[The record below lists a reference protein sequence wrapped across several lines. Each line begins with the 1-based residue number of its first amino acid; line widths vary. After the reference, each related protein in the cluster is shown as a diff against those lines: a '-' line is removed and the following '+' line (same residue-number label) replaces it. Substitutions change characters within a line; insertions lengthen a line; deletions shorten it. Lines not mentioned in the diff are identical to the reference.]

1 MQNTM
6 KSVARLMGNLSQ
18 GALWIAGIGLVLM
31 TMFIAAQVIWRY
43 VFNDSL
49 TWSEPASVMIMGWFI
64 FLGAAVGIR
73 EGYHLSFD
81 VLLYLLPQRGK
92 ELLHTLSDVFVGAFG
107 GGMIFYGAQLAIKT
121 AGNQMPSLAF
131 PAPSTSYPS
140 WPAACWS
147 SSFLSSAL
155 PVAPPASIPRVSA
168 RRSRSTDL
176 MELWILFG
184 TFTFLLLIGTPV
196 AFCLGVSS
204 FATIL
209 YLGLPPVVIFQR
221 LNSGVSVFALMA
233 IPFFIFAGDLMVRGD
248 IARRLV
254 ALAGSM
260 VGHLRGGLGQVN
272 ILASVMFGGVS
283 GSAAADASA
292 VGGLM
297 VPQMKARGYDVD
309 YAVNITVVGSII
321 ALMIPPSH
329 NMIIYSI
336 SAGGR
341 ISIAD
346 LFTAGIIPGLLLAL
360 CLMLAAWIVARQRGY
375 PTEAFPGL
383 RAMGRLF
390 VSAVPG
396 LILIAIIFGGVRSG
410 VFTASESSNI
420 AVVYALL
427 VTLLVYRTLSWED
440 FKEATFAAVR
450 TTAMVLMVIGCAA
463 SFGWLLAYLKVPT
476 AMVSLLQGVSENP
489 LIILLLLNV
498 VLLILGTF
506 MDMSPLI
513 VITTPIFLPVATAF
527 GVDPVHFGVIL
538 ILNLG
543 IGLCTPPVGA
553 VLFVGCAVGRIPI
566 WQALQTIWP
575 FYGAAVA
582 ALLLVTYVPALS
594 LWLPS
599 LFR

>member
-1 MQNTM
+1 
-6 KSVARLMGNLSQ
+6 
-18 GALWIAGIGLVLM
+18 
-31 TMFIAAQVIWRY
+31 
-43 VFNDSL
+43 
-49 TWSEPASVMIMGWFI
+49 
-64 FLGAAVGIR
+64 
-73 EGYHLSFD
+73 
-81 VLLYLLPQRGK
+81 
-92 ELLHTLSDVFVGAFG
+92 
-107 GGMIFYGAQLAIKT
+107 
-121 AGNQMPSLAF
+121 
-131 PAPSTSYPS
+131 
-140 WPAACWS
+140 
-147 SSFLSSAL
+147 
-155 PVAPPASIPRVSA
+155 
-168 RRSRSTDL
+168 
-176 MELWILFG
+176 MELYVLFG

-204 FATIL
+204 FATIA
-209 YLGLPPVVIFQR
+209 YLGLPPVVVFQR

-233 IPFFIFAGDLMVRGD
+233 IPFFIYAGDLMVRGD

-254 ALAGSM
+254 ALAGGF

-272 ILASVMFGGVS
+272 VLSSVMFGGVS

-297 VPQMKARGYDVD
+297 VPQMKERGYDTD
-309 YAVNITVVGSII
+309 YAVNITVVSSII
-321 ALMIPPSH
+321 ALLLPPSH

-336 SAGGR
+336 AAGGR

-346 LFTAGIIPGLLLAL
+346 LFTAGIIPGFLLAGL
-360 CLMLAAWIVARQRGY
+360 LMLAAWWMAVRKGY
-375 PTEAFPGL
+375 PTQPFQGVRML
-383 RAMGRLF
+383 GSLF
-390 VSAVPG
+390 VSAAPG
-396 LILIAIIFGGVRSG
+396 LILVAIIFGGVRSG

-427 VTLLVYRTLSWED
+427 VTFFVYRSLSWHD
-440 FKEATFAAVR
+440 FIEATFAAVR

-463 SFGWLLAYLKVPT
+463 AFGWLLAYTRVP
-476 AMVSLLQGVSENP
+476 ASMVALLQGVSDNP
-489 LIILLLLNV
+489 IIILLLLNL

-553 VLFVGCAVGRIPI
+553 VLFVGCAVGRIPV
-566 WQALQTIWP
+566 WDAVRTIWP
-575 FYGAAVA
+575 FYGAALVT
-582 ALLLVTYVPALS
+582 LMLVTYIPALS